1 LNDEELIQAWAAAP
15 DPLAEFTQ
23 GPTAETMDALMDQ
36 LKDDPDV
43 AELMEANGGDM
54 AMDAATMVQIMAKPS
69 VQRLMS
75 DPAMARM
82 MQDPLAIEQQI
93 AQLREAANGDKL
105 SQEDGDKVREMLSMQ
120 LGVDVD
126 KVDEFL
132 DDLEIQPVDDR
143 TREVLRL
150 FKAMLTGQKVEQV
163 GPPPIDIEK
172 AKASCEELFRI
183 VDRDGDGFINFEE
196 LAWLARET
204 GGYVNHDVFQQ
215 QCQLVG
221 ADAANGLT
229 KEQLLAS
236 YVEFGAGDIEVD
248 LAAMKLAA
256 GVA

>member
-1 LNDEELIQAWAAAP
+1 ME
-15 DPLAEFTQ
+15 
-23 GPTAETMDALMDQ
+23 ALMDQ

-43 AELMEANGGDM
+43 AQLMEANDGNM
-54 AMDAATMVQIMAKPS
+54 PMDAATMVQIMAKPS
-69 VQRLMS
+69 VQKLMQ

-82 MQDPLAIEQQI
+82 MQDPQAIETQI

-120 LGVDVD
+120 LGVAVD

-132 DDLEIQPVDDR
+132 DDLDDQPVDDR

-150 FKAMLTGQKVEQV
+150 FKAMLRGETVEQPV
-163 GPPPIDIEK
+163 APPIDP
-172 AKASCEELFRI
+172 AKAGALCGELFRI

-204 GGYVNHDVFQQ
+204 GGYVNQDVFQQ

-221 ADAANGLT
+221 ADPTKGLT
-229 KEQLLAS
+229 EAHLLAS
-236 YVEFGAGDIEVD
+236 YVEFGAGDPEVD
-248 LAAMKLAA
+248 LEKMRVAA
-256 GVA
+256 GAA